1 MSNFIELRK
10 YFEEKLLVK
19 DDLRK
24 YLEVSA
30 IVTVELDQE
39 LIYDLMVIVPDQMFE
54 SDFRTQFG
62 ECFVVNDQE
71 YSPPVFTRFK
81 SYQWLLKDLSHRLP
95 IALWI
100 FKHAVVI
107 QDPEGAFDAILR
119 QHNVLFEQEVKGI
132 IRRKYIEFRSDRHN
146 LRQAVH
152 HSDDLAINLLKANV
166 IKIAM
171 EILMLAHGQP
181 YPYKKWLPPE
191 ARKFE
196 QGSELVQ
203 ICTEFMVEKDAK
215 KIITLSDGLVGRV
228 VHILSG
234 DDNFSPGLLNQWWLH
249 LS

>member
-24 YLEVSA
+24 YLEASSV
-30 IVTVELDQE
+30 VTVELDRE
-39 LIYDLMVIVPDQMFE
+39 LIYDLIVLVPDQMFE
-54 SDFRTQFG
+54 GDFMTQFG

-71 YSPPVFTRFK
+71 YSPHVFTRFK

-100 FKHAVVI
+100 FTHAVVI
-107 QDPEGAFDAILR
+107 QDPEGTFGRILHR
-119 QHNVLFEQEVKGI
+119 HNVLFKQKVKGI

-152 HSDDLAINLLKANV
+152 HCDGLAIDLLRANV
-166 IKIAM
+166 IKLAM

-191 ARKFE
+191 ALKFE
-196 QGSELVQ
+196 QGSELVRT
-203 ICTEFMVEKDAK
+203 CTEFMIEQDAK
-215 KIITLSDGLVGRV
+215 KIIALSDDLVGKV
-228 VHILSG
+228 VHMLSG
-234 DDNFSPGLLNQWWLH
+234 DDSFSPDFLNQWWLH